1 MESVQKKDEAQ
12 LPPRCVAE
20 SRSLPYEI
28 LACPFP
34 QRISLTPLTVPP
46 AFWHF
51 LIKHWAFSIK
61 KGVNAQRRYRCQS
74 SRHAM
79 QLSYCPA
86 CGRCGLTHVIHVRL
100 VWYTCGLHVSSSFIW
115 LILWRCL
122 HEKNAW
128 RSLKFSLL
136 SSRVLLL
143 KRLTGDRVWAPWTVS
158 DLILSH
164 LKKTMPR
171 FNHSI
176 QFFIRK
182 CWQNAS
188 SHYVWKVIK
197 VYTSR
202 KSALPGGLWPRLRA
216 FLWASSE
223 ATRAPRS
230 DMKQMLR
237 DFFCCALLPHSPRL
251 HGAKRGTVFF
261 QKNSAKTRSPDSFR
275 FLVGEIPSSEFVSF
289 ESQLSQTWFTRI
301 EDNWQMAWWHD
312 DGMMMVWYGLGRKVS
327 DDINMLE
334 CDGKNKQKA
343 HRKDISR
350 AWKTVT
356 LRLSILSILSTCPFF
371 SANSRRKF
379 KSFRHIVMTAWLH
392 DFMTACVLKIC
403 LCTSFQF
410 L

>member
-237 DFFCCALLPHSPRL
+237 DFFAVHFCHIL
-251 HGAKRGTVFF
+251 HGSTAQNVEPFF
-261 QKNSAKTRSPDSFR
+261 SKKTRPKLGHQTAFDFSWERYHPLS
-275 FLVGEIPSSEFVSF
+275 LWVSSRSWVRLDLR
-289 ESQLSQTWFTRI
+289 ESKTTGKWR
-301 EDNWQMAWWHD
+301 
-312 DGMMMVWYGLGRKVS
+312 DGMMMAWWWY
-327 DDINMLE
+327 DM
-334 CDGKNKQKA
+334 A
-343 HRKDISR
+343 
-350 AWKTVT
+350 
-356 LRLSILSILSTCPFF
+356 
-371 SANSRRKF
+371 
-379 KSFRHIVMTAWLH
+379 
-392 DFMTACVLKIC
+392 
-403 LCTSFQF
+403 
-410 L
+410 